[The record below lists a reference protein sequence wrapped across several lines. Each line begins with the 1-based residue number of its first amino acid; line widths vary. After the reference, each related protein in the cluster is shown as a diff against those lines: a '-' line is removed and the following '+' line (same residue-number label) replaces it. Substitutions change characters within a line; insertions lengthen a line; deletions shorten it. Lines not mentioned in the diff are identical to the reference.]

1 MGVTMFPQPILD
13 VSARLLAE
21 ARGKGLH
28 IATAESC
35 TGGLIAGALT
45 AISGSSDVFD
55 RGTVA
60 YANQAKTDMLG
71 VSAHLLKQHG
81 AVSAEV
87 ARAMAD
93 GALANSTADIAVSCT
108 GIAGPGGGSAEKPV
122 GLVYLAVARK
132 NRKTRHIEC
141 RFGEISRHEIRTRTV
156 VTGLQLLLEA
166 TSDSP

>member
-1 MGVTMFPQPILD
+1 MVFPQSILD
-13 VSARLLAE
+13 LAAKLLAE
-21 ARGKGLH
+21 ARSKGLH

-45 AISGSSDVFD
+45 AIPGSSDVFD
-55 RGTVA
+55 RGAVV
-60 YANQAKTDMLG
+60 YSNQAKMEMLG
-71 VSAHLLKQHG
+71 VPADLLKSHG

-132 NRKTRHIEC
+132 NRKTRRIEC
-141 RFGEISRHEIRTRTV
+141 RFGEISRDEIRMQTV
-156 VTGLQLLLEA
+156 AAGLQLLLEA
-166 TSDSP
+166 SSGSP